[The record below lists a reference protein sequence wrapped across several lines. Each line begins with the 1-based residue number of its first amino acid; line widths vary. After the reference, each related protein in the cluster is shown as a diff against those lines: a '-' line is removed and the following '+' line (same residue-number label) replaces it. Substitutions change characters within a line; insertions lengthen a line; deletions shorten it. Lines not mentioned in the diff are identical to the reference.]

1 MPKPIATEHAPYYT
15 KYIDLVNEDDV
26 HDGMNRQTALI
37 ESFFRSIPA
46 AKADYAYAEGKWT
59 VKQLLQHLIDTE
71 RVFAYRALWI
81 ARRSGTP
88 LPGFD
93 ENKFADVADLSNRLM
108 NELVDELLAV
118 RKSSQLMF
126 SSFTAVDIQ
135 QTGMANNNPL
145 GVNAIGFVMLGHIL
159 HHKNILEERYL

>member
-1 MPKPIATEHAPYYT
+1 
-15 KYIDLVNEDDV
+15 
-26 HDGMNRQTALI
+26 
-37 ESFFRSIPA
+37 
-46 AKADYAYAEGKWT
+46 
-59 VKQLLQHLIDTE
+59 
-71 RVFAYRALWI
+71 LWI